1 MVSVRGQES
10 GRGPVGPAGTG
21 RGGTRPPRG
30 ALWSLGTR
38 GRWWRGTQR
47 GVRPA
52 AGAPVSCPVSAR
64 PRLPGSG
71 DDRGEG
77 RQGTVVPRSPGFV
90 RGRCCGLWVPH
101 PSLPGGPGFPS
112 LFQTFG
118 EKGSKLRP
126 CAPSPALHRTGSKC
140 LNFQIFPCIP
150 KRHLSSPVH
159 SIIINRLFSVMHFK
173 LRTVLPFIHR
183 AMNGSF

>member
-1 MVSVRGQES
+1 MCGARSRAGGRWDRLEPAVAGPGLPAVHSGVWGPEAAGGAARSAGSGRPPGPPCPAPSLRGRASLGRAMTAGRVVRGQS
-10 GRGPVGPAGTG
+10 CLGP
-21 RGGTRPPRG
+21 
-30 ALWSLGTR
+30 
-38 GRWWRGTQR
+38 
-47 GVRPA
+47 
-52 AGAPVSCPVSAR
+52 
-64 PRLPGSG
+64 
-71 DDRGEG
+71 
-77 RQGTVVPRSPGFV
+77 PGFV